1 MNSVIPYG
9 PYVTIICMAVVTTAL
24 RFSGYWVMG
33 NVKFTPRIQRM
44 MEALPGC
51 VVAAL
56 VLPILA
62 REGMTAVV
70 PVIAVAL
77 LMAWWR
83 KEFAALAVGVSVAM
97 GMRALAL

>member
-1 MNSVIPYG
+1 MNSVILYG
-9 PYVTIICMAVVTTAL
+9 PYVAIICMAVVTAML

-33 NVKFTPRIQRM
+33 NVKFTPRVQRM

-56 VLPILA
+56 VVPIVVN
-62 REGMTAVV
+62 EGMTAVI
-70 PVIAVAL
+70 PVVAVAL

-83 KEFAALAVGVSVAM
+83 KEFAALAVGVAVAM
-97 GMRALAL
+97 SMRALAL